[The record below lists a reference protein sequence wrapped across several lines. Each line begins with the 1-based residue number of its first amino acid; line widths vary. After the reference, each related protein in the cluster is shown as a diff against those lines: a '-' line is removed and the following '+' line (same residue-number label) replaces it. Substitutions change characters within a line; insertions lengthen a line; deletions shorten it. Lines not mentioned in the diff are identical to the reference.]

1 MFEKF
6 DWMIGRY
13 QELTEAMIQPEIIA
27 DTDNYQKLLKEHASL
42 EPAVQAYHTY
52 QDTLK
57 QIEEA
62 KLLLQQPD
70 MADMAREELEELTE
84 SRQQQ
89 EQELKL
95 LLLPK
100 DPDDDRNVVM
110 EIRQG
115 AGGDEAALFG
125 ALLLRMYTR
134 YAERNRFKLEPVSY
148 NMTELGGV
156 KEAVFNIRGA
166 GVFSRLKYESGVHRV
181 QRVPST
187 EASGRIHTS
196 TCTVA
201 VLPEAEDVEIHIDP
215 NDLRIDVYRSTGH
228 GGQCINTTDSAVR
241 ITHLPTGLVV
251 TCQDEKSQIKNRAKA
266 MLVLKSRL
274 YQKMRE
280 EKDAA
285 YAANRRGQIGT
296 GDRSE
301 RIRTYNFPQGRVTDH
316 RIGLTLYRI
325 DEIMDGDLD
334 ELLEALTL
342 AEQAGKT
349 ERHWESRRNMQTK
362 LLAPTE
368 DAIAEAAQLLQKRR
382 IGCIPDGNGVRA
394 WRKRAG

>member
-13 QELTEAMIQPEIIA
+13 QELGEAVSQPEIIA
-27 DTDNYQKLLKEHASL
+27 DTNQYQKLLKEHAAL
-42 EPAVQAYHTY
+42 EPAVQAYGAY
-52 QDTLK
+52 QATLGG
-57 QIEEA
+57 IAEA
-62 KLLLQQPD
+62 QEMLGQPD
-70 MADMAREELEELTE
+70 MAEMAREELETLQAKKEA
-84 SRQQQ
+84 Q
-89 EQELKL
+89 EKELKL

-100 DPDDDRNVVM
+100 DPDDDRNVVV

-156 KEAVFNIRGA
+156 KEAVFNIRGQ

-187 EASGRIHTS
+187 EAAGRIHTS

-201 VLPEAEDVEIHIDP
+201 VLPEAEDVEINIQP
-215 NDLRIDVYRSTGH
+215 GDLRIDVYRSTGH

-266 MLVLKSRL
+266 MMVLKSRL
-274 YQKMRE
+274 YQKLRE
-280 EKDAA
+280 EKDAV

-325 DEIMDGDLD
+325 DSVMDGDLD
-334 ELLEALTL
+334 ELIEGLTL
-342 AEQAGKT
+342 AEQA
-349 ERHWESRRNMQTK
+349 EK
-362 LLAPTE
+362 LKE
-368 DAIAEAAQLLQKRR
+368 YGEQAE
-382 IGCIPDGNGVRA
+382 
-394 WRKRAG
+394 

>member
-1 MFEKF
+1 MLEV
-6 DWMIGRY
+6 
-13 QELTEAMIQPEIIA
+13 PE
-27 DTDNYQKLLKEHASL
+27 
-42 EPAVQAYHTY
+42 
-52 QDTLK
+52 
-57 QIEEA
+57 
-62 KLLLQQPD
+62 
-70 MADMAREELEELTE
+70 MEELAKSELNE
-84 SRQQQ
+84 LRERREQQ
-89 EQELKL
+89 EHKLKL

-100 DPDDDRNVVM
+100 DPDADRNVVV

-134 YAERNRFKLEPVSY
+134 YAERHRFKVEPVSY

-156 KEAVFNIRGA
+156 KEAVFTIIGQGA
-166 GVFSRLKYESGVHRV
+166 FSRLKYESGVHRV

-201 VLPEAEDVEIHIDP
+201 VLPEAEDVEVTINP

-228 GGQCINTTDSAVR
+228 GGQCVNTTDSAVR

-251 TCQDEKSQIKNRAKA
+251 TCQDEKSQIKNRDKA
-266 MLVLKSRL
+266 MRVLKSRL
-274 YQKMRE
+274 YDKLRE
-280 EKDAA
+280 EKDSA
-285 YAANRRGQIGT
+285 YAAARRGQVGT

-334 ELLEALTL
+334 EVIDALLL
-342 AEQAGKT
+342 AEQA
-349 ERHWESRRNMQTK
+349 EK
-362 LLAPTE
+362 LKELGE
-368 DAIAEAAQLLQKRR
+368 QE
-382 IGCIPDGNGVRA
+382 
-394 WRKRAG
+394 

>member
-6 DWMIGRY
+6 DWMIGRQ
-13 QELTEAMIQPEIIA
+13 QELSVAMSQPEIIA
-27 DTDNYQKLLKEHASL
+27 DTENYQKMLKEHAAL
-42 EPAVQAYHTY
+42 EPAVAAYERYQQTLSELQQAREM
-52 QDTLK
+52 L
-57 QIEEA
+57 E
-62 KLLLQQPD
+62 QPD
-70 MADMAREELEELTE
+70 MADMAREELTALTARKAEEE
-84 SRQQQ
+84 A
-89 EQELKL
+89 ELRL

-100 DPDDDRNVVM
+100 DPDDDRNVVV

-134 YAERNRFKLEPVSY
+134 YAERNRFKVEPVNY
-148 NMTELGGV
+148 NLTELGRM

-166 GVFSRLKYESGVHRV
+166 GAYSRLKYESGVHRV

-201 VLPEAEDVEIHIDP
+201 VLPEVEDVEVNIAP
-215 NDLRIDVYRSTGH
+215 GDLRIDVYRSTGH

-251 TCQDEKSQIKNRAKA
+251 TCQEEKSQIKNRAKA
-266 MLVLKSRL
+266 MMVLKSRL
-274 YQKMRE
+274 YQKFRD

-285 YAANRRGQIGT
+285 YAANRKGQIGT

-316 RIGLTLYRI
+316 RIGLTLYKI
-325 DEIMDGDLD
+325 EEVMDGDLA

-342 AEQAGKT
+342 AEQA
-349 ERHWESRRNMQTK
+349 EK
-362 LLAPTE
+362 LKE
-368 DAIAEAAQLLQKRR
+368 YGEQAE
-382 IGCIPDGNGVRA
+382 
-394 WRKRAG
+394 

>member
-27 DTDNYQKLLKEHASL
+27 DTNNYQKLLKEHASL
-42 EPAVQAYHTY
+42 EPAVLAYHTY

-62 KLLLQQPD
+62 KLFLQQPD
-70 MADMAREELEELTE
+70 MADMAREELEELSET
-84 SRQQQ
+84 RQQQ

-201 VLPEAEDVEIHIDP
+201 VLPEAEDVEINIDP

-342 AEQAGKT
+342 AEQAEKLKT
-349 ERHWESRRNMQTK
+349 LGEQ
-362 LLAPTE
+362 A
-368 DAIAEAAQLLQKRR
+368 
-382 IGCIPDGNGVRA
+382 
-394 WRKRAG
+394 